1 MYQHRN
7 LQGLPF
13 GLPTG
18 KVVCVGRNYLDHIQ
32 ELNNAVPGEPLLF
45 LKPATALCHAGD
57 VISIPTNRGAC
68 HNELEVAILIGEP
81 LSNASA
87 EQAKSAMAGVGLA
100 LDLTLR
106 DLQDQLKQ
114 DGHPWERAKAFDNA
128 CPVSAFAPMS
138 EVADVQALA
147 FSLTINGQVRQRGNT
162 HMMMRD
168 TVSLLVAI
176 SEVFTLVPGDIVL
189 TGTPKGVGPLQPD
202 DTLTLSMSPWFDIHT
217 RVVGN

>member
-1 MYQHRN
+1 
-7 LQGLPF
+7 
-13 GLPTG
+13 
-18 KVVCVGRNYLDHIQ
+18 
-32 ELNNAVPGEPLLF
+32 
-45 LKPATALCHAGD
+45 
-57 VISIPTNRGAC
+57 
-68 HNELEVAILIGEP
+68 
-81 LSNASA
+81 
-87 EQAKSAMAGVGLA
+87 
-100 LDLTLR
+100 
-106 DLQDQLKQ
+106 
-114 DGHPWERAKAFDNA
+114 
-128 CPVSAFAPMS
+128 MS

-217 RVVGN
+217 RVMGN